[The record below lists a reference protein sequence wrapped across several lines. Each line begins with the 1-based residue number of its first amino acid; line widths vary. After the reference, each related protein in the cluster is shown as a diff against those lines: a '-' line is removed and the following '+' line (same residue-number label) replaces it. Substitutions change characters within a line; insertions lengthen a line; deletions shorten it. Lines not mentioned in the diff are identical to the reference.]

1 MSKRATQPF
10 KRSHFIVVAS
20 LLTAGFFM
28 VMVRLI
34 VIQGFQNHEWL
45 KRAEQAHEKNISI
58 EAERG
63 TIYDRAGNIL
73 AINVEVPSVYAI
85 PTAIRNPA
93 AASRALAPI
102 LKLDA
107 KVLQRKLSEEKS
119 FVWLQRRIGPEK
131 AQEIEKRQIEGIGF
145 VMESQRFYPKRT
157 LFGHLL
163 GFAGLDNRGLEGIEL
178 KYDSSLR
185 GEKGWLV
192 VERDAHGKS
201 VFPKGF
207 DYLAPSRGKD
217 LHLTVDEVIQYVS
230 ERELDRVIE
239 KTGAKGG
246 TVIVMDP
253 WSGEILSMAVRPRF
267 NPNRV
272 GEYHPSEW
280 RNRAIT
286 DSYEPGST
294 LKIITAAAA
303 LEEKVVTPDELI
315 DCEEGAYFIGGT
327 VLHDHEP
334 VGVVSF
340 REVVAKS
347 SNIGTAKVA
356 QRLGD
361 ERLVSYL
368 RAFGF
373 GERLGIDLVGEAA
386 GLVRDPKQWSK
397 RSLVSMAMGQEIGV
411 TPLQMATAASVIA
424 NGGYLMTPHLIKEV
438 KEAAKKTEVRRP
450 VRYERPVTAH
460 LSAQTQRRVIS
471 EGTAREMVR
480 ILGEVVSKT
489 GTAEQAAIPG
499 YSVAGKTGTAQKID
513 PATGRY
519 SPDRFVSSFVG
530 FAPAED
536 PAVTILVIVDEP
548 EGKGWGGTVAAPV
561 FAAIGR
567 EVLHYLKVAPQMPPA
582 GPVLTA
588 SLREGEN
595 LSLNP
600 AEAVSH
606 PVPVGVLS
614 SRPDRLIRKASVGTR
629 GAR

>member
-1 MSKRATQPF
+1 MIQPF
-10 KRSHFIVVAS
+10 KRSHFILVAS

-34 VIQGFQNHEWL
+34 VIQGFQNKEWL
-45 KRAEQAHEKNISI
+45 KRAEQEHEKNVSI

-63 TIYDRAGNIL
+63 AIYDRAGNIL

-85 PTAIRNPA
+85 PTAIRNPIA
-93 AASRALAPI
+93 AARALAPI
-102 LKLDA
+102 LKIEP
-107 KVLQRKLSEEKS
+107 KVLLRKLSEEKS

-131 AQEIEKRQIEGIGF
+131 AQEIEKRKMEGIGF

-201 VFPKGF
+201 IFPKGF
-207 DYLAPSRGKD
+207 DYIAPSRGKD
-217 LHLTVDEVIQYVS
+217 LHLTVDEVIQYFS
-230 ERELDRVIE
+230 ERELDRVVE

-246 TVIVMDP
+246 TIIVMDP

-272 GEYHPSEW
+272 GEHHPSEW

-294 LKIITAAAA
+294 LKIITASAA

-315 DCEEGAYFIGGT
+315 DCEEGAYFIGGA
-327 VLHDHEP
+327 VIHDHDP
-334 VGVVSF
+334 IGVVPF
-340 REVVAKS
+340 RQVVARS
-347 SNIGTAKVA
+347 SNIGTAKIA
-356 QRLGD
+356 QRLGE
-361 ERLVSYL
+361 ERLVSYM

-386 GLVRDPKQWSK
+386 GLLRDPKQWSK

-411 TPLQMATAASVIA
+411 TPLQMVTAASVIA

-438 KEAAKKTEVRRP
+438 KGEAKKSETHRP
-450 VRYERPVTAH
+450 VGYKRPGASH
-460 LSAQTQRRVIS
+460 LSPQTQRRVIS
-471 EGTAREMVR
+471 EGTAKEMVR
-480 ILGEVVSKT
+480 ILGEVVSKS

-519 SPDRFVSSFVG
+519 APDRFVSSFVG

-536 PAVTILVIVDEP
+536 PVVTILVIVDEP

-561 FAAIGR
+561 FAAIGK
-567 EVLHYLKVAPQMPPA
+567 EVLHYLKVAPEMPPA

-588 SLREGEN
+588 SLRE
-595 LSLNP
+595 SDK
-600 AEAVSH
+600 SSRR
-606 PVPVGVLS
+606 PVPVGALS
-614 SRPDRLIRKASVGTR
+614 AGPDLLVRKASIR